1 MLNIMFYINLNIN
14 IMFYINLNIIIGHF
28 ECMLCIYALYVLNG
42 VFEVG
47 IANDTLRCFDEFGN
61 IVAGVIYSFHSQS
74 LILILRRSLND
85 NKRRLLV
92 VNHLI
97 DQENTIKKSGGGRE
111 LRKGRDITKRRK
123 GAQR

>member
-1 MLNIMFYINLNIN
+1 MRK
-14 IMFYINLNIIIGHF
+14 
-28 ECMLCIYALYVLNG
+28 VLNG
-42 VFEVG
+42 VFEGG

-74 LILILRRSLND
+74 LILRRSLND

-123 GAQR
+123 GE

>member
-1 MLNIMFYINLNIN
+1 MRK
-14 IMFYINLNIIIGHF
+14 
-28 ECMLCIYALYVLNG
+28 VLNG
-42 VFEVG
+42 VFEGG

-97 DQENTIKKSGGGRE
+97 DQENTIKKSGGERGS
-111 LRKGRDITKRRK
+111 RKRKDITKRRK